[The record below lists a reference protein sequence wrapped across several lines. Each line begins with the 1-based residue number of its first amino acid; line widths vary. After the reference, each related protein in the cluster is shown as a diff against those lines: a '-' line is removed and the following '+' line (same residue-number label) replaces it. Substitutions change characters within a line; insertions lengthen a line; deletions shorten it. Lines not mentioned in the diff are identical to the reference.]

1 MRVAWA
7 LLVGALAACTNRQ
20 EARVTDSARAAG
32 PQVSD
37 TLRGTVAIVGSEPGT
52 MVSLRPAE
60 GGAAVLLS
68 GDALTELRRAAGAD
82 VWVTGERIDERSL
95 QVARFEVRGMHGIP
109 AVDGVIAQD
118 GQSYVLVTHDGTR
131 IPMPRL
137 PAELRGRVGARVWIA
152 GQPDRDPELFGVI
165 TPDNQR

>member
-1 MRVAWA
+1 M
-7 LLVGALAACTNRQ
+7 
-20 EARVTDSARAAG
+20 DSAHAADT
-32 PQVSD
+32 QSSD
-37 TLRGTVAIVGSEPGT
+37 TLRGTVAIVGSEPAT
-52 MVSLRPAE
+52 MVSLRPAG

-82 VWVTGERIDERSL
+82 VWVAGQRTDERTM

-109 AVDGVIAQD
+109 AVDGVLTQE
-118 GQSYVLVTHDGTR
+118 GRSYVLLTHDGKR

-137 PAELRGRVGARVWIA
+137 PAELRSRVGARVWIA

-165 TPDNQR
+165 TPDDQR

>member
-1 MRVAWA
+1 
-7 LLVGALAACTNRQ
+7 
-20 EARVTDSARAAG
+20 
-32 PQVSD
+32 
-37 TLRGTVAIVGSEPGT
+37 
-52 MVSLRPAE
+52 
-60 GGAAVLLS
+60 VLLS
-68 GDALTELRRAAGAD
+68 GDALTALRRAAGAD

-137 PAELRGRVGARVWIA
+137 PAELRGRVGARVWIT